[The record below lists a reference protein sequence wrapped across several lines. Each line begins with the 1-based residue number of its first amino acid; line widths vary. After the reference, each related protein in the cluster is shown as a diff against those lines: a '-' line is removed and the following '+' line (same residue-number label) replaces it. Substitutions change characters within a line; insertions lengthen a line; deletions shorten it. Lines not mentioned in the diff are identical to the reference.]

1 MDLHELKKKK
11 ESLELQINELIYRF
25 EKENNVD
32 ITSLYLGRKYDT
44 MINES
49 MWTATTHASLNKDD
63 EYKQPE
69 VKISITL

>member
-49 MWTATTHASLNKDD
+49 MWTATTNTSLNKDD